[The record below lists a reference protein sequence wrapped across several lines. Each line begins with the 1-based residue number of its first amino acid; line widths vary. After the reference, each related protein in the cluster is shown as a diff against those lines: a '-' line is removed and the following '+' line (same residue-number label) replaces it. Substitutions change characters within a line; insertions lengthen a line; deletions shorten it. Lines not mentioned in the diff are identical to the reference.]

1 MIALGEDYRK
11 CGCLIPVLAQHLN
24 NPVCGDKPEDDDE

>member
-11 CGCLIPVLAQHLN
+11 CGCLISALARHIN